1 MRPGDTSK
9 QELGNEPDTE
19 RSASNEE
26 VVSTEDGMYALSKAR
41 HTAEVSKQIAKLR
54 KKGLRHRA
62 KASGYLVKAK
72 KSDEK
77 AATLLHK
84 ANKLRQESSVILE
97 KAKTKGKGAVEFQKK
112 LDTTNTASQGSD
124 TEMQMSKLEHEEAK
138 LTRQANQMQARA
150 ASMAERASKMKRKSV
165 DFMQKQ
171 RAHEIESAQYLKRAE
186 ELDKTKS

>member
-1 MRPGDTSK
+1 MMPGDTSK
-9 QELGNEPDTE
+9 QELGKEPET
-19 RSASNEE
+19 ASPVTDEE

-41 HTAEVSKQIAKLR
+41 HTAEVTKQIAKLR
-54 KKGLRHRA
+54 RKGLRHRA

-84 ANKLRQESSVILE
+84 ANKLRQESTALLD
-97 KAKTKGKGAVEFQKK
+97 KAKTKGKSAVEFQKK
-112 LDTTNTASQGSD
+112 LDTTNNTTQGSD

-186 ELDKTKS
+186 ELDRTKS